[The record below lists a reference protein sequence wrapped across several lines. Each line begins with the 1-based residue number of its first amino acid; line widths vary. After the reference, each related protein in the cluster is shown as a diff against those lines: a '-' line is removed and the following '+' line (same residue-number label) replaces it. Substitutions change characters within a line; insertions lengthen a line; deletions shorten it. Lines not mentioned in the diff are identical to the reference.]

1 MTLPALPDE
10 AGRGEP
16 AVRSRTMQHTAE
28 WKVRLYLS
36 ETDGTTRA
44 RAVVDTGTTAVEG
57 HGVARCN
64 PGDRDIP
71 EIGDELA
78 AGRAMRDAAH
88 QILGTAQR
96 DIEDVN
102 SPSNRRRMPA
112 WPM

>member
-1 MTLPALPDE
+1 
-10 AGRGEP
+10 
-16 AVRSRTMQHTAE
+16 MQHTAE
-28 WKVRLYLS
+28 WKVHLYLF
-36 ETDGTTRA
+36 EKEGMTKA
-44 RAVVDTGTTAVEG
+44 RAVIDTGTTSVEG

-64 PGDRDIP
+64 PKDRDIP

-102 SPSNRRRMPA
+102 EPKGREQVTA